1 MRDSNN
7 DIVVPVVREDL
18 HVEAQPIETGSVRVT
33 KCVVGEDKVVEQ
45 QLRKERVEVE
55 RVKVDRLVDGPQE
68 PYRSGNTLI
77 VPVMA
82 QVAHVDKQ
90 WVVTEEIRITKYQES
105 EMARQT
111 VTVGHEE
118 ARVERLN
125 KSGETVETIQAPS

>member
-1 MRDSNN
+1 MQNNDN
-7 DIVVPVVREDL
+7 DIVVPVVREEL
-18 HVEAQPIETGSVRVT
+18 HVEARPVETGSIRVT
-33 KCVVGEDKVVEQ
+33 KRTVGEDEVVEQ
-45 QLRKERVEVE
+45 QLHKERVEVE
-55 RVKVDRLVDGPQE
+55 RVKVDRLVDKPQE

-82 QVAHVDKQ
+82 QVAHVEKR
-90 WVVTEEIRITKYQES
+90 WMVAEEIRITKYEES

-125 KSGETVETIQAPS
+125 KSGETVETIRKPS